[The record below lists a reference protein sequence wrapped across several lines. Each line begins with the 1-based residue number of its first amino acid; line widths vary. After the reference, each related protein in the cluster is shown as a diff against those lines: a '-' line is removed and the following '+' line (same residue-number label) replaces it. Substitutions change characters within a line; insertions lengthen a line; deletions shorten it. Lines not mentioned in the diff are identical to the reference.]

1 MYDKD
6 VIIVFVLVNN
16 LCYMKEKILF
26 GIKCLRFVDFYN
38 KDDIIF
44 QKIVDIFLKLVI
56 KSRVNKEKEEL
67 RNQIYWLYRNVIVK
81 LLEIKEYY
89 YLWLYF

>member
-26 GIKCLRFVDFYN
+26 RIKCLRFVDFYN

-56 KSRVNKEKEEL
+56 KNRVNKEKEEL
-67 RNQIYWLYRNVIVK
+67 RNQIYWLYWKVIVK